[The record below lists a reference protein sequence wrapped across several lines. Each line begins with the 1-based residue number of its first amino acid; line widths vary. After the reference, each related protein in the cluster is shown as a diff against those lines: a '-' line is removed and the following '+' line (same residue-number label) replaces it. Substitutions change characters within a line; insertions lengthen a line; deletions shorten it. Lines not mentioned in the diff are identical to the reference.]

1 MTAAVEEAPA
11 WPEGVLFWAPRKIPW
26 QIDYIARM
34 TAMKSALLAADLGT
48 GKTVM
53 SLGVAGLCLEFGLI
67 DGVLVVCERNK
78 LIEWKAD
85 FGRFTRIEA
94 GLYHGPKRKKLL
106 EGLPTA
112 VITTYETCR
121 DDIAVFP
128 PKKSRAR
135 KLAPG
140 PLFEALDGRRL
151 LVIYDEITK
160 LGRRTSNLYK
170 AHYWMLSQL
179 RKAHGEVRVLGLSAT
194 PMDTDFDN
202 IFSEMRLVAPA
213 AMPAVKL
220 YEDQVISSRHP
231 VYGTPRYRPEGKEWF
246 KGLVE
251 PWILRKRKSDPDV
264 REWFPEMTERFV
276 RVQMH
281 PDQFDIYRR
290 LEDLAWDDEG
300 NHRDVPGLLPVLRQL
315 AGDPWAVLEAGEKG
329 DSDLAV
335 MVARTLGDELRKCS
349 SAKAEELAA
358 LADLVMSSGG
368 KLLAFTFFGQSVLP
382 SLARRLEGRPVFTY
396 HGGQTVAQQEE
407 QKAHFR
413 DHRGGAIML
422 ASDAG
427 ARGINLPWVS
437 YVVEYEI
444 ARTHALRLQRAGRAH
459 RLGKEDP
466 LTFISFV
473 LSSSIEG
480 QNQVRT
486 LMARNAD
493 MDFILGD
500 QGADGHVSA
509 EDRRAMFAQARPRK
523 AGAAA

>member
-1 MTAAVEEAPA
+1 MAEPVTD
-11 WPEGVLFWAPRKIPW
+11 WPEGVLFWTPRQIPW
-26 QIDYIARM
+26 QTDYISRM
-34 TAMKSALLAADLGT
+34 TAMGSAMLAADLGT

-78 LIEWKAD
+78 LTEWLAD
-85 FGRFTRIEA
+85 FGKFTRIQA

-106 EGLPTA
+106 EDLPPA

-128 PKKSRAR
+128 PKKSRSR
-135 KLAPG
+135 TLFPG
-140 PLFEALDGRRL
+140 PLFEAVRGRRL

-170 AHYWMLSQL
+170 AHYWALGQL
-179 RKAHGEVRVLGLSAT
+179 RKAHGELRVLGLSAT

-202 IFSEMRLVAPA
+202 IFSEMRLVVPA
-213 AMPAVKL
+213 SMPTVKL
-220 YEDQVISSRHP
+220 YEDQVVKSRDP
-231 VYGTPRYRPEGKEWF
+231 WGRPNYLQEGKEWF
-246 KGLVE
+246 RGLVE

-264 REWFPEMTERFV
+264 REWFPDMTERFT
-276 RVQMH
+276 RIRMK
-281 PDQFDIYRR
+281 PDQFR
-290 LEDLAWDDEG
+290 LYQIVEDLAWDEEG
-300 NHRDVPGLLPVLRQL
+300 NHRDVPGLAPLLRQL
-315 AGDPWAVLEAGEKG
+315 AGDPWAVLKAGEKG
-329 DSDLAV
+329 DSP
-335 MVARTLGDELRKCS
+335 VAGLVADELRAELQACS
-349 SAKAEELAA
+349 SAKAEELIS
-358 LADLVMSSGG
+358 LADLVLAGG
-368 KLLAFTFFGQSVLP
+368 SKLLVFTFFGQSVLP
-382 SLARRLEGRPVFTY
+382 SLRRRLGDRPVFTY
-396 HGGQTVAQQEE
+396 HGGQTVAQQDE
-407 QKAHFR
+407 QKQAFR
-413 DHRGGAIML
+413 AYPGGAIML

-427 ARGINLPWVS
+427 ARGINLPEVS

-473 LSSSIEG
+473 LDSSIEG
-480 QNQVRT
+480 QRAVRK
-486 LMARNAD
+486 LMERNAD
-493 MDFILGD
+493 QDFILGD
-500 QGADGHVSA
+500 EGAEGHVSA